1 MTEDNRIVPT
11 DATHSGGTTLP
22 EGASESTPRN
32 INPVPAVHTK
42 GGNEGIK
49 LPESKDDIIADSGA
63 PRFIKTGNAPKVTT
77 HGDTESATDVDKFT
91 DRLSVRPQQRM
102 HTGYTGKIRTY
113 ADVHAAPADRMKRM
127 ILSEESEFSEIVNA
141 DNTRKMEQSDGFLFK
156 AEDMEIVEQAEPI
169 ENGASV
175 KTDSDDTATAATNGT
190 ASDEENGSTVKSADD
205 TAGTISET
213 NATEKTAETPTAG
226 NHDPN
231 SGRTKK
237 IAPNG
242 ELLREIAGTATDDVP
257 QDPDQMMMNGYSE
270 ADADGE
276 REEALRKTRAKKI
289 SSYHFWNK
297 AHTQETGAKTDEK
310 FTNEGS
316 RELPEFLQRMADRF
330 AGLDSSFTPIDGNE
344 YNDIAD
350 RKTIFKKLMKTRS
363 FCLMRAAGIALLG
376 IILFIIDFAV
386 SINASNN
393 GGLFTILGGNS
404 LVYNIIN
411 SVFLVIAALVMFPD
425 LKSGVCSLLKVQ
437 PKTDTALLITFIFA
451 LIQNAALYSSAIKA
465 EYDLHLLAPAA
476 VLSAVPY
483 LTAKLFFY
491 DSTRQC
497 FKAVSAKSDKSYLR
511 KVSDVNLVKEILRD
525 SDADESINVVY
536 AGKTKFIS
544 SFLHHSADSANA
556 AMPDS
561 RLVAIT
567 TCASILLGLLAA
579 ILSKSFSAGITA
591 SSLTLLISFPVGSL
605 LALGKLLASENNK
618 LSIKSSFV
626 QSYTDAHDFSC
637 VDDIV
642 IDDTD
647 VIKAEVT
654 KCISAKNV
662 KENQAKFVAGALT
675 NASGGLLKKTF
686 ASGIVG
692 FEERMPPV
700 DGLVYEDKLGVSAW
714 VSGCKILLG
723 SHALLVNHN
732 VGVPD
737 ESIVDTLIEEGCKS
751 VYLAIEGRF
760 AALFSVKYTPLNGV
774 ADNLKILADNGANVL
789 ISTIDANISDSY
801 AEQLLCLPED
811 SVRTLPKRITDKLS
825 SSRTTVTDSEEAGVV
840 FGDSVDSLCRCA
852 AASIRLDSAKRI
864 SNLICTSSSVFGMAI
879 TALLILTGAYT
890 KISSIVPIMLQ
901 TIWTAFCFVSP
912 GIFAGAAKPRK
923 RKALKRD
930 ISESRDKPN
939 GITDK
944 KESAANEDKMQS
956 NATQST
962 SENTAENAPENEK
975 SDAANTST
983 AEEIITSAEK
993 TDESDDPISA
1003 ETYSALDAFAED
1015 QEKAEGKKPR
1025 GKRASN
1031 ASAADGGTAD
1041 NGGEYSDDAQANSN
1055 SGVSGKLKNVFSGIF
1070 TRATPENSGEL
1081 VEEEDIGDNDTT
1093 VNDTYDEDFSEDKN
1107 RKKRGFKSNKK
1118 SNNGPV
1124 DDAEAQPEQKKNK
1137 GILIPGGSTA
1147 SHRKNK
1153 VTYDTAFEIEAAYK
1167 KKKDEDRRVRDIFT
1181 APEIPSGPHYDLN
1194 EKPQEEAKFVPP
1206 TNTGSINVFDDSIFS
1221 PFEDD
1226 KIFAGIH
1233 DSTSAKF
1240 DF

>member
-11 DATHSGGTTLP
+11 DTTHSGGTTLP
-22 EGASESTPRN
+22 EGASESSPRN

-77 HGDTESATDVDKFT
+77 HSETESATDVDKFT

-102 HTGYTGKIRTY
+102 RTGYTGKIRTY
-113 ADVHAAPADRMKRM
+113 ADIHAAPADRMKRM

-141 DNTRKMEQSDGFLFK
+141 GDARETEQSDGFLFK
-156 AEDMEIVEQAEPI
+156 AEDVETVEQAEPL
-169 ENGASV
+169 ENNANV
-175 KTDSDDTATAATNGT
+175 KTDSDDTATAGTNITEGNTEDGSTAKPAEGT
-190 ASDEENGSTVKSADD
+190 AKANPEMDK
-205 TAGTISET
+205 
-213 NATEKTAETPTAG
+213 TEKTTETPTAG

-237 IAPNG
+237 IEPNG

-257 QDPDQMMMNGYSE
+257 HDPDQMMMNGYGE
-270 ADADGE
+270 ADEDGE

-289 SSYHFWNK
+289 NSYHFWNK

-316 RELPEFLQRMADRF
+316 RELPEFLQRMAGRF
-330 AGLDSSFTPIDGNE
+330 AGLDSSFTPINGNE

-350 RKTIFKKLMKTRS
+350 RKTIFKNLIKTRS

-411 SVFLVIAALVMFPD
+411 SVFLVTAALVMLPD
-425 LKSGVCSLLKVQ
+425 LKSGVCSLLKIQ
-437 PKTDTALLITFIFA
+437 PKTDTALFVTFVFA
-451 LIQNAALYSSAIKA
+451 LIQNAALYSTAIKT

-476 VLSAVPY
+476 ILSAVPY
-483 LTAKLFFY
+483 LAAKLFFY

-591 SSLTLLISFPVGSL
+591 SSLALLCSFPVGSL
-605 LALGKLLASENNK
+605 LALGKLLANENNK

-686 ASGIVG
+686 ASGIAG

-737 ESIVDTLIEEGCKS
+737 ESVVDTLIEDGCKS

-760 AALFSVKYTPLNGV
+760 AALFSVKYTPLSGV
-774 ADNLKILADNGANVL
+774 AENLKILADNGANVL
-789 ISTIDANISDSY
+789 ISTVDANISDSY
-801 AEQLLCLPED
+801 AEQLLCLPDD
-811 SVRTLPKRITDKLS
+811 SVRTLPKKITDKLS
-825 SSRTTVTDSEEAGVV
+825 SARTTVTDSEEAGVV

-879 TALLILTGAYT
+879 TALLVLTGAYT

-901 TIWTAFCFVSP
+901 TIWTAFCFVAP
-912 GIFAGAAKPRK
+912 GIFAGAAKPRM
-923 RKALKRD
+923 RKALKKD
-930 ISESRDKPN
+930 ITESRDKPAVN
-939 GITDK
+939 ADK
-944 KESAANEDKMQS
+944 KTSAADKNNVPS
-956 NATQST
+956 DAIKNASAT
-962 SENTAENAPENEK
+962 APENEK
-975 SDAANTST
+975 SDAADTST
-983 AEEIITSAEK
+983 AEEIITAAEK
-993 TDESDDPISA
+993 TDENDDPISA

-1031 ASAADGGTAD
+1031 AAAADGITAD
-1041 NGGEYSDDAQANSN
+1041 NDGGYSDDGTRANSK

-1070 TRATPENSGEL
+1070 TRETPENSGGL
-1081 VEEEDIGDNDTT
+1081 VEEEDIGDNDTA
-1093 VNDTYDEDFSEDKN
+1093 VSDTYDEDFSEDKK
-1107 RKKRGFKSNKK
+1107 RTKRGLK
-1118 SNNGPV
+1118 SNNKSHNRPV
-1124 DDAEAQPEQKKNK
+1124 DEAEKQPEPKKNK

-1153 VTYDTAFEIEAAYK
+1153 VTYDTAYEIEAAYK
-1167 KKKDEDRRVRDIFT
+1167 KKKDEDKRVRDIFT

-1206 TNTGSINVFDDSIFS
+1206 TNTGSINVFDDSVFS

-1226 KIFAGIH
+1226 KIFAGLH